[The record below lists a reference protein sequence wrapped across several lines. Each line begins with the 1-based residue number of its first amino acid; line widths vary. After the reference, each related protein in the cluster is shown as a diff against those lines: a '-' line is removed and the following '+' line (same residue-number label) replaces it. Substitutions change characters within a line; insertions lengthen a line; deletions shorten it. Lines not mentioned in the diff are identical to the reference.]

1 MTTNTATNRLVTTWK
16 PLRSTNKAAGTR
28 ELLDQLLGT
37 RELLDQLQMTD
48 VA

>member
-1 MTTNTATNRLVTTWK
+1 MTTNTATSRLVTTWK
-16 PLRSTNKAAGTR
+16 PLRSTNKVAGTR